1 MVQTCWVL
9 LQYTRLAILVS
20 NIPAGDEKMSTL
32 FLQCI
37 YQTQGDFSNNMD
49 HLSILVCT
57 KVLLKQE
64 STMKNGISTE
74 IITFVLKHSG
84 QI

>member
-1 MVQTCWVL
+1 M
-9 LQYTRLAILVS
+9 S
-20 NIPAGDEKMSTL
+20 NL
-32 FLQCI
+32 FLQCVN
-37 YQTQGDFSNNMD
+37 QTQGDFSNNMD

-74 IITFVLKHSG
+74 INFRLETVWPDLTNTEGAVSFNRPKKRPGTYV
-84 QI
+84 